1 MPKRTPCATLLTMT
15 RSKGG
20 EKGHRLKHSRPATL
34 KQLADYLGLAPA
46 TVSLVMNHTPVADTI
61 AASTKQRIFEA
72 AEQLGYRPNFLARCL
87 RSRRSFTIGVLTP
100 EVSHGYNTTVLGGIE
115 DHLLQAGYFY
125 FVASHRF
132 QPDLIEEYPELFLH
146 RSVEGLIV
154 LNAPWK
160 KHLPVP
166 VVTISC
172 HHEVKNTTRI
182 VLDHRQAAEL
192 ALGHLWKL
200 GHREIAVIKGQS
212 FTPDSEIRWDAIA
225 EIAAKSSR
233 PVDEGLVVQIE
244 DNLATPELGY
254 RATQTLLGA
263 GKRFTALFAFND
275 IAAIGAIRAI
285 HEHGLRVPED
295 VSVVGFDDI
304 DSAAYHHPGLTTIR
318 QPLRQMGKMAA
329 QTVLKRIEGKD
340 TPSARELVFEP
351 ELIVRGTTA
360 AVKVSQQQPP
370 SHVIATA

>member
-1 MPKRTPCATLLTMT
+1 MARPK
-15 RSKGG
+15 G
-20 EKGHRLKHSRPATL
+20 EEREPRPKHARPATL
-34 KQLADYLGLAPA
+34 KQLADFLGLAPA
-46 TVSLVMNHTPVADTI
+46 TVSLVMNRAPVADTI
-61 AASTKQRIFEA
+61 AAGTKKRILEA

-146 RSVEGLIV
+146 RAVDGLIV

-160 KHLPVP
+160 KEVPVP

-172 HHEVKNTTRI
+172 HHEVKDTTRI
-182 VLDHRQAAEL
+182 VLDHHRAAEL
-192 ALGHLWKL
+192 ALDHLWKL
-200 GHREIAVIKGQS
+200 GHREIAVIKGQP

-225 EIAAKSSR
+225 AVASKASR
-233 PVDEGLVVQIE
+233 PIDEDLVVQIE
-244 DNLATPELGY
+244 DNLASPELGY
-254 RATQTLLGA
+254 RVTHALLGS
-263 GKRFTALFAFND
+263 GRRFTALFAFND

-295 VSVVGFDDI
+295 VSVIGFDDI
-304 DSAAYHHPGLTTIR
+304 DSAAYQHPGLTTIR
-318 QPLRQMGKMAA
+318 QPLRQMGKVAA
-329 QTVLKRIEGKD
+329 QTVLKRIAGKD
-340 TPSARELVFEP
+340 SHSVRELVFEP
-351 ELIVRGTTA
+351 ELIVRGTTS
-360 AVKVSQQQPP
+360 AVKEKQPKQRHSSP
-370 SHVIATA
+370 IATH

>member
-1 MPKRTPCATLLTMT
+1 
-15 RSKGG
+15 
-20 EKGHRLKHSRPATL
+20 
-34 KQLADYLGLAPA
+34 
-46 TVSLVMNHTPVADTI
+46 
-61 AASTKQRIFEA
+61 
-72 AEQLGYRPNFLARCL
+72 
-87 RSRRSFTIGVLTP
+87 
-100 EVSHGYNTTVLGGIE
+100 
-115 DHLLQAGYFY
+115 
-125 FVASHRF
+125 
-132 QPDLIEEYPELFLH
+132 
-146 RSVEGLIV
+146 
-154 LNAPWK
+154 
-160 KHLPVP
+160 
-166 VVTISC
+166 
-172 HHEVKNTTRI
+172 

-225 EIAAKSSR
+225 EIAAESSR

-254 RATQTLLGA
+254 RATQSLLSA

-304 DSAAYHHPGLTTIR
+304 ESAAYQHPGLTTIR

-329 QTVLKRIEGKD
+329 QTVLKRIAGKD
-340 TPSARELVFEP
+340 APSVRELVFEP

-360 AVKVSQQQPP
+360 AVKIKQQQHS

>member
-1 MPKRTPCATLLTMT
+1 LPKRTRCATLLSMA
-15 RSKGG
+15 RPKGA
-20 EKGHRLKHSRPATL
+20 EKGDRPKQTRPASL

-46 TVSLVMNHTPVADTI
+46 TVSLVMNRAPVADTI
-61 AASTKQRIFEA
+61 AADTKRRIREA

-115 DHLLQAGYFY
+115 DHLLRAGYFY

-146 RSVEGLIV
+146 RSVDGLIV

-160 KHLPVP
+160 KELPIP

-172 HHEVKNTTRI
+172 HHEVRDTTRI
-182 VLDHRQAAEL
+182 VLDHHRAAEL

-200 GHREIAVIKGQS
+200 GHRKVAVIKGQP

-225 EIAAKSSR
+225 QVAHKASR
-233 PVDEGLVVQIE
+233 PIDQDLVVQIE

-254 RATQTLLGA
+254 RVTQTLLGS

-275 IAAIGAIRAI
+275 IAAVGAIRAI

-304 DSAAYHHPGLTTIR
+304 DSAAYQHPGLTTIR

-340 TPSARELVFEP
+340 SHGMREVVFEP
-351 ELIVRGTTA
+351 ELIVRGTTG
-360 AVKVSQQQPP
+360 AVKDIRQQHSSPL
-370 SHVIATA
+370 SAR

>member
-1 MPKRTPCATLLTMT
+1 MALPK
-15 RSKGG
+15 G
-20 EKGHRLKHSRPATL
+20 EDKKRRPTHARPATL

-46 TVSLVMNHTPVADTI
+46 TVSLVMNQAPVAETI
-61 AASTKQRIFEA
+61 AAGTKRRILEA
-72 AEQLGYRPNFLARCL
+72 AEELGYRPNFLARCL

-115 DHLLQAGYFY
+115 DHLLRAGYFY

-146 RSVEGLIV
+146 RSVDGLIV

-160 KHLPVP
+160 KELPVP

-172 HHEVKNTTRI
+172 HHEVEGTTRI
-182 VLDHRQAAEL
+182 VLDHRRAAEL

-200 GHREIAVIKGQS
+200 GHSEIAVIKGQS

-225 EIAAKSSR
+225 EVAAKASR
-233 PVDEGLVVQIE
+233 PIDEDLVVQIE

-254 RATQTLLGA
+254 RVTQTLLGA

-285 HEHGLRVPED
+285 HEHGLRVPQD

-304 DSAAYHHPGLTTIR
+304 DSAAYQHPGLTTIR

-329 QTVLKRIEGKD
+329 QTVLKGIVGKD
-340 TPSARELVFEP
+340 RHGVREVVFEP

-360 AVKVSQQQPP
+360 TLTTKQVVAQHSSPVS
-370 SHVIATA
+370 TAP